1 MTDEQ
6 LLTHELSHRHIGNGY
21 AAVEIQPPTKSTVN
35 GKSVHWVLVT
45 DKWCKK
51 GQAFLAARDFLEIH
65 QMSPGKDPATGNPLP
80 PEPVKLTDEELA
92 KLQPW
97 RDGIANSSLKVVS
110 TRFEKAKG
118 KETR

>member
-6 LLTHELSHRHIGNGY
+6 LLTHELNHRCVGNGW

-35 GKSVHWVLVT
+35 GKHVHWVLVT

-51 GQAFLAARDFLEIH
+51 GRAFLAARDFLEIH
-65 QMSPGKDPATGNPLP
+65 QMSPGKDPATGKMLP
-80 PEPVKLTDEELA
+80 PVPVKLTDEEMA

-97 RDGIANSSLKVVS
+97 RDGLATGSLKVVN
-110 TRFEKAKG
+110 TRFEKA
-118 KETR
+118 RS